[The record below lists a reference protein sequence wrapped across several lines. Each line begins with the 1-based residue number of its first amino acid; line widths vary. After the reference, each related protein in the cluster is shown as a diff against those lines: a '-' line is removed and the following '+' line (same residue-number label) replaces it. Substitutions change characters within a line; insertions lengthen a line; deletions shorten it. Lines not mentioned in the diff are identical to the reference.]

1 MSGTFQDDC
10 VMLDGIR
17 MYATYFITNASGTSL
32 AHGPPVQIGEL
43 VYAIRRVRD
52 VPRYDLEPIIL
63 EVVGLYADCS
73 IDVCWHLLL
82 PPFISPVLWTMTH
95 FLLSVFWSSALPLP
109 V

>member
-32 AHGPPVQIGEL
+32 AHGSPVQIGEL
-43 VYAIRRVRD
+43 VYAIRRFCD